1 MRLGWLKKAIETH
14 SAFVPDL
21 QFPGPPLFFAAPPSP
36 LLMPP
41 PPSPTQVC
49 IVVRGID
56 TIKAIETLSAPI
68 LVALAAA
75 LLAWALTAAGGLG
88 PMLAA
93 PSQVCDIKCDSL
105 RQSNVRV

>member
-1 MRLGWLKKAIETH
+1 MSLC
-14 SAFVPDL
+14 DL
-21 QFPGPPLFFAAPPSP
+21 QVA
-36 LLMPP
+36 
-41 PPSPTQVC
+41 

-75 LLAWALTAAGGLG
+75 LLAWALTAAGGVG

-93 PSQVCDIKCDSL
+93 PSQVGVGVGVVELFVGVVSVGGGDS
-105 RQSNVRV
+105 